1 LGEWKYGELGGDV
14 PGVEG
19 GDDEII
25 LAFDERMDDAAD
37 NAGEPKV
44 DVAGDRIMGEVGST
58 GAKWISPGGRASPWL
73 DSGKGLFS
81 TLAWRAGFEFDG
93 SEFCLLHSDNGLL
106 SAVAKRLDLE
116 GSVLLLLND
125 SDGLFSSMVV
135 ACWKNSAANV
145 MLLLNSGLGTSS
157 ISNVK
162 APSIS
167 IGLASSCSASS
178 FGMGGSDFRGWWG
191 VR

>member
-19 GDDEII
+19 GDEVI
-25 LAFDERMDDAAD
+25 LAFDERIDDAAD

-44 DVAGDRIMGEVGST
+44 DAAGDRIIGEVGST
-58 GAKWISPGGRASPWL
+58 GAKWVSPGGRASPWL

-81 TLAWRAGFEFDG
+81 TPPKRAGLESDG
-93 SEFCLLHSDNGLL
+93 SEFCLLHSDNGLF

-125 SDGLFSSMVV
+125 SDGLFSSMV
-135 ACWKNSAANV
+135 AAWKNSAANV
-145 MLLLNSGLGTSS
+145 RLLLNSGLGTSS

-167 IGLASSCSASS
+167 IDLASSCLASS
-178 FGMGGSDFRGWWG
+178 FGVGGSDFLGWWS